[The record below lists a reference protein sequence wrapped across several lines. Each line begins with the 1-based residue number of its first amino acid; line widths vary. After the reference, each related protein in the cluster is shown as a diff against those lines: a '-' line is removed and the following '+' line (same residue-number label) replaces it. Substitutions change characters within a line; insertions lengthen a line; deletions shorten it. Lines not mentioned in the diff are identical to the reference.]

1 MENNLDN
8 LVSTLVSFFGLMGT
22 LIGVYYIVVDVLYT
36 GLQLFN
42 PWPSDRTRLKTEF
55 YSLEEIK
62 KNTFYFTVMAIFI
75 ALLIGFYCASK
86 VNEANEV
93 NEILILMITFII
105 LGFYLLIM
113 LCIQRKRN
121 KKVLTVNYRCKT
133 WYLLFSTDEGFVF
146 STSKKQ
152 REYNQDLHELQ
163 YFKKDQ
169 IFKHFSGYVDI
180 SKDDSKKD

>member
-1 MENNLDN
+1 MDGD
-8 LVSTLVSFFGLMGT
+8 FM
-22 LIGVYYIVVDVLYT
+22 D
-36 GLQLFN
+36 
-42 PWPSDRTRLKTEF
+42 
-55 YSLEEIK
+55 
-62 KNTFYFTVMAIFI
+62 
-75 ALLIGFYCASK
+75 ALLNALYLVCEQLVPI
-86 VNEANEV
+86 VLTV
-93 NEILILMITFII
+93 
-105 LGFYLLIM
+105 LLIM